1 MEYGGEFSDAS
12 DQETIAKSGKLASHQ
27 APRKWQDKK
36 AQLGRMLLSQ
46 AGKQA
51 VRAKSMAELRC
62 ELEAFKPPKAKA
74 MGWQGWRHKGSRV
87 GFSTSCARDPVACML
102 ELQEVRPGLVLPT

>member
-1 MEYGGEFSDAS
+1 MEL
-12 DQETIAKSGKLASHQ
+12 QTL
-27 APRKWQDKK
+27 RTWQDKK
-36 AQLGRMLLSQ
+36 AELGKFLLSQ

-62 ELEAFKPPKAKA
+62 ELEAFKQPKAKA

-87 GFSTSCARDPVACML
+87 GFSTSCARDHVACML
-102 ELQEVRPGLVLPT
+102 EEQEVRPGLLLPT